1 MQKIVDNYSGL
12 LLDRAEII
20 SPSHS
25 TQQFTINENIHLA
38 RIFSF
43 RREGIM
49 WGESV
54 PPCPHPPPRRVWFPE
69 KENSQR
75 SFSRRVQV
83 DMP

>member
-12 LLDRAEII
+12 LLDCAEII

-43 RREGIM
+43 RREEIT
-49 WGESV
+49 
-54 PPCPHPPPRRVWFPE
+54 
-69 KENSQR
+69 
-75 SFSRRVQV
+75 
-83 DMP
+83 